1 MIITAEWLEEQ
12 YACPNGLE
20 WFEKNY
26 PDGLKI
32 TKENIAGLFER
43 LNKREKR
50 FGPILWPTIEDDTN
64 AVMDWLLDSLS
75 GCLTEDYYSYWRKN
89 ENITITTIPE
99 CVELWWKDYKNNGG
113 K

>member
-1 MIITAEWLEEQ
+1 MTITTKWLKKQ
-12 YACPNGLE
+12 YACSSGLE
-20 WFEKNY
+20 WFEQNY

-32 TKENIAGLFER
+32 TKENIAELFER

-50 FGPILWPTIEDDTN
+50 FGPILWPTIKYDTN
-64 AVMDWLLDSLS
+64 STMDWLLDSLS
-75 GCLTEDYYSYWRKN
+75 GCLTEDYYRYWKDGG
-89 ENITITTIPE
+89 TIVSE